1 VANAFT
7 NKLAAAQSAI
17 NAGSTQIAVNILDAL
32 LYQVQAQSGKHL
44 STSCTIGGVSF
55 NSAAALIGDVESML
69 AGLKL
74 LPNPIIGYV
83 ANSSGTAVSGAKI
96 TIFNNMSTAIASTT
110 SDVTGFYFFS
120 NTAGL
125 VMGSTYTTK
134 TTSFPPPYKTST
146 PASQKFT
153 WQGALVVLSNFL
165 LTQ

>member
-96 TIFNNMSTAIASTT
+96 TIFNNTSTAIASTT